1 MTHPT
6 SRPIQA
12 VPAAS
17 VMFVRRRC
25 ELSTHGWVEP
35 TGRPPS
41 RRLFRLHRVHAG
53 EYGGHPQRSKQ
64 VAATAGEWRSA
75 NVAVTAMGLGQ
86 ALCADLRFAVSRLH
100 SGLWAGTVSA
110 RLLSQTGN

>member
-1 MTHPT
+1 MTRPI

-17 VMFVRRRC
+17 VYLCAGAV
-25 ELSTHGWVEP
+25 ELSPHGWIEP

-41 RRLFRLHRVHAG
+41 GRLFRLHRVRAG
-53 EYGGHPQRSKQ
+53 EYGGHTQRSKQ
-64 VAATAGEWRSA
+64 MAATAGEWRSA
-75 NVAVTAMGLGQ
+75 NVALTAMGLGQ
-86 ALCADLRFAVSRLH
+86 ALRLDLRFAVSRLH
-100 SGLWAGTVSA
+100 SGLRAGTVSA

>member
-41 RRLFRLHRVHAG
+41 RRLFRLHRVRAG
-53 EYGGHPQRSKQ
+53 EYGGHAQRSKQ
-64 VAATAGEWRSA
+64 VATAAGEWRSA
-75 NVAVTAMGLGQ
+75 NLALTAMGVGR
-86 ALCADLRFAVSRLH
+86 ALCADLGFAASRIH
-100 SGLWAGTVSA
+100 SGLRTSTIPA